1 MPNVLYAVAVTRP
14 PEIVFSTIKNIERFP
29 DFIKDVKSIAIVC
42 RQSPAVWVSQWHI
55 DVDGTSISWTE
66 EDVVDDQHR
75 TLSFRLLDGDYKYHG
90 VWKVESEAN
99 TSSKISVYASFDWE
113 VPNFEKYFGS
123 VYEHKARLALKGMLI
138 ALKNRIN
145 HG

>member
-1 MPNVLYAVAVTRP
+1 MPNVLYAVQVGRP
-14 PEIVFSTIKNIERFP
+14 PDIVFPTIKDIERFP
-29 DFIKDVKSIAIVC
+29 DFVKDVKSISILH
-42 RQSPAVWVSQWHI
+42 RQSPAVWVSQWNI

-66 EDVVDDQHR
+66 EDIVDDNLC
-75 TLSFRLLDGDYKYHG
+75 TLSFRLIDGDYKYHG
-90 VWKVESEAN
+90 VWKVESVDSN
-99 TSSKISVYASFDWE
+99 SSKISVYASFDWE

-123 VYEHKARLALKGMLI
+123 VYEHKARLALRGMLI